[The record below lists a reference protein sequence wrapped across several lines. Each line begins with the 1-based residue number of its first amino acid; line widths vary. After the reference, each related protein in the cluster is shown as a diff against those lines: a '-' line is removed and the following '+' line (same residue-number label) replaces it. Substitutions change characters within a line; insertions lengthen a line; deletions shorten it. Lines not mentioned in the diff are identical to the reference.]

1 MKIIKS
7 SELSHD
13 WDSRKY
19 KNYFTC
25 VISSEKEQEEGM
37 KFASEKFGKGWALA
51 KKAENWYEIWSS
63 EYICYCIMRH
73 LTMEEGEE

>member
-13 WDSRKY
+13 WDSRRY
-19 KNYFTC
+19 KNYFSC
-25 VISSEKEQEEGM
+25 VLSSEKEQEEGM
-37 KFASEKFGKGWALA
+37 KFANEKFGKGWALA

-63 EYICYCIMRH
+63 AYICYRIMRY
-73 LTMEEGEE
+73 LTTGEKEE